1 MGEYKEG
8 RATCV
13 GVFIG
18 INNTGKTTLAK
29 KIVTSFKNRRVLVV
43 QYAGLEDSWN
53 DYPVID
59 LKSPELE
66 TFTGIRQ
73 AYFMRHDKQSWTLLF
88 ERFHNGVLVLD
99 DCKNYIDPRVEGP
112 LLRLLVNRR
121 QLMID
126 IYVMVHAFKQLPP
139 KFYDYCEE
147 YFIFKSISSPV
158 VCKDNLEDNYP
169 IIHAAWQR
177 VNRKAGNDK
186 TKPEFH
192 TFEYLKL

>member
-1 MGEYKEG
+1 MVKHKEG
-8 RATCV
+8 RATSV
-13 GVFIG
+13 AVFIG

-29 KIVTSFKNRRVLVV
+29 KIVTSLKNRRVLVI
-43 QYAGLEDSWN
+43 QYAGLEDSWD
-53 DYPVID
+53 DYSVID

-73 AYFMRHDKQSWTLLF
+73 AYFMRYEQLSWNLIF
-88 ERFHNGVLVLD
+88 ENFHNGVLVLD

-126 IYVMVHAFKQLPP
+126 IFVIVHAFKQLPP
-139 KFYDYCEE
+139 KFYDYCED

-158 VCKDNLEDNYP
+158 VCKENLEDNYP
-169 IIHAAWQR
+169 RIHDAWKR
-177 VNRKAGNDK
+177 VNSKAGDDK